1 MNGERIVVV
10 GASLAGLRGAEALR
24 DEGFTGPITVIGDET
39 RPPYDRPP
47 LSKQVLTGWA
57 APERTALPCLT
68 DLEPIEWR
76 FGVPATALD
85 RDDKEVVLAD
95 GSRVPYDK
103 LLIATGVRNRPWPHA
118 EQAEFDGIFSIRTGA
133 DARGLRDRLD
143 RGPKRVVVIG
153 AGFTGSEVAS
163 ICRGRGHEVTVLERG
178 ARPLAGALGAALG
191 EVAAE
196 MQREAGVDL
205 RCGVAVEALQGTD
218 GRLTGVALA
227 DGSEIEADVAVV
239 ALGAIR
245 NTEWLAD
252 SGLAAGPL
260 GLSVDAG
267 CRAYQVD
274 GLIDDDIFAAG
285 DVARFPHAL
294 FDYQFLALEH
304 WENAVVGARIAAHN
318 MICAPRA
325 RRAHVSVPA
334 FWSVQF
340 ETNIKSVGV
349 PTLADQIVLA
359 QGSLERHRFAAVYG
373 REGRVI
379 AAVTFDHGRYLEHYR
394 ALIRTAAPIS
404 SLPALAEG
412 ELPDDP
418 GFAGMPA
425 YHLPTVIVT
434 GHSPTTMEAYRVP
447 AEAPAAAS

>member
-1 MNGERIVVV
+1 MKLVVDLSVCQGYAQCAFLAPESFRIVGVEGLMYDPEPSDELVERLRAVRRRVPCPGDLARARRRRAWAELVTGGPIVVV

-24 DEGFTGPITVIGDET
+24 DGGFTGPITMIGDEPQ
-39 RPPYDRPP
+39 PPYDRPP
-47 LSKQVLTGWA
+47 LSKQVLSGWV
-57 APERTALPCLT
+57 APEHTALPVVT

-76 FGVPATALD
+76 LGVPATALD
-85 RDDKEVVLAD
+85 RDQKEVVLAD

-103 LLIATGVRNRPWPHA
+103 LLIATGVRNRLWPHA
-118 EQAEFDGIFSIRTGA
+118 EQAQLDGVFSIRTGQ
-133 DARGLRDRLD
+133 DARALRDQLD
-143 RGPKRVVVIG
+143 REPRRVVVIG

-178 ARPLAGALGAALG
+178 EAPLAGALGAAVG

-196 MQREAGVDL
+196 MQRRAGVEL
-205 RCGVAVEALQGTD
+205 RCGVAVESLQGAD

-227 DGSEIEADVAVV
+227 DGTEVEADVAVV

-267 CRAYQVD
+267 GRAYQVD
-274 GLIDDDIFAAG
+274 GLIDDDVFAAG

-294 FDYQFLALEH
+294 FDYEFLALEH
-304 WENAVVGARIAAHN
+304 WENALVGAQIAAHN
-318 MICAPRA
+318 MICAPRQ
-325 RRAHVSVPA
+325 RRAHVSVPI

-349 PTLADQIVLA
+349 PALADQIVADPGLA
-359 QGSLERHRFAAVYG
+359 
-373 REGRVI
+373 
-379 AAVTFDHGRYLEHYR
+379 
-394 ALIRTAAPIS
+394 RTA
-404 SLPALAEG
+404 SLRGRLRP
-412 ELPDDP
+412 
-418 GFAGMPA
+418 
-425 YHLPTVIVT
+425 
-434 GHSPTTMEAYRVP
+434 
-447 AEAPAAAS
+447 